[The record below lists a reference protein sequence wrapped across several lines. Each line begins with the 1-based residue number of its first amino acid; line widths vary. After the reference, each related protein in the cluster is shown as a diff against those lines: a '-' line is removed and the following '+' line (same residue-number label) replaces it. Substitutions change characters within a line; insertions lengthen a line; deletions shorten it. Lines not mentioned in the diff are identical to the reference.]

1 MLRFTMSILFIIFIT
16 AGELA
21 IEGINPAACLAV
33 TSFTLVLIITLT
45 ATAGVW
51 KLSEISEAFHD
62 AFTENRSSAGRS
74 FRIFNFME
82 KMFYASGI
90 ICTLLGIIT
99 VLSQINDME
108 KIGKGAA
115 FGITGIL
122 YGVFLGI
129 IARMLK
135 ERTIH
140 E

>member
-1 MLRFTMSILFIIFIT
+1 
-16 AGELA
+16 
-21 IEGINPAACLAV
+21 
-33 TSFTLVLIITLT
+33 
-45 ATAGVW
+45 
-51 KLSEISEAFHD
+51 
-62 AFTENRSSAGRS
+62 
-74 FRIFNFME
+74 ME